1 MRSKGQDCGTGIA
14 LGRGYRRRRS
24 DFVSATDCG
33 IHCGSAIRA
42 MKTKRT
48 AAVVAALVAFMVFA
62 WVYSWGPSKTPPTQ
76 KPLLTLTTADF
87 DEFEAAFDEAT
98 DGQRLV
104 LLLSPT

>member
-1 MRSKGQDCGTGIA
+1 
-14 LGRGYRRRRS
+14 
-24 DFVSATDCG
+24 
-33 IHCGSAIRA
+33 

-98 DGQRLV
+98 DDQRLV